1 MDLQRTRTRAVAG
14 RRSGMG
20 DAALVAAIRCQDES
34 ALREF
39 YSRYRPML
47 LVVAARCGVPPG
59 DREPLVDDCLTDIAV
74 HFMTVSASPLRSL
87 AAYLARSLRNRVLNA
102 ERSRRRAG
110 AGDDTESVGEATEG
124 QLAGSSEYARR
135 ISGGREEPPLSPAL
149 QRLAGALVAG
159 LSEDDRLLAAWM
171 SQCAP
176 ARDIAVWLGIAH
188 KAASKRIER
197 LRERLQTAALRHVE
211 SVEGEERRELL
222 AFLGRAELA
231 PGPAARLATIQPEI
245 PGDVAEETA

>member
-1 MDLQRTRTRAVAG
+1 
-14 RRSGMG
+14 MG

-39 YSRYRPML
+39 YARYRPML
-47 LVVAARCGVPPG
+47 LVVAARCGVALG
-59 DREPLVDDCLTDIAV
+59 EREPLVEDCLTDIAV
-74 HFMTVSASPLRSL
+74 HFMAVSASPPRSL

-110 AGDDTESVGEATEG
+110 EDAQSVGEATEG

-222 AFLGRAELA
+222 AFLGRAELS

>member
-1 MDLQRTRTRAVAG
+1 
-14 RRSGMG
+14 MG
-20 DAALVAAIRCQDES
+20 DAALVAAVRCQDES

-39 YSRYRPML
+39 YLRYRPML

-59 DREPLVDDCLTDIAV
+59 DREPLVEDCLTDIAI
-74 HFMTVSASPLRSL
+74 HFITVSASPPRSL

-102 ERSRRRAG
+102 ERSRQRAAAAHG
-110 AGDDTESVGEATEG
+110 AEIVGEPTEG
-124 QLAGSSEYARR
+124 QLAGCSEFARR
-135 ISGGREEPPLSPAL
+135 ASGGVNEPPLSPAL

-159 LSEDDRLLAAWM
+159 LSDDDRVLAAWM

-176 ARDIAVWLGIAH
+176 PRQIAVWLGIAQ

-197 LRERLQTAALRHVE
+197 LRERLQAAALRHVE

-222 AFLGRAELA
+222 TFLGRATLA
-231 PGPAARLATIQPEI
+231 SGPAARLEAIRPASQ
-245 PGDVAEETA
+245 GHDAEASA

>member
-1 MDLQRTRTRAVAG
+1 
-14 RRSGMG
+14 MG
-20 DAALVAAIRCQDES
+20 DAALVAALRCQDES

-39 YSRYRPML
+39 YLRFRPML

-59 DREPLVDDCLTDIAV
+59 EREPLVEDCLTDIAI
-74 HFMTVSASPLRSL
+74 HFISVPASPPRSL

-102 ERSRRRAG
+102 ERARLRAAAAHG
-110 AGDDTESVGEATEG
+110 VGTAGEPTEG
-124 QLAGSSEYARR
+124 QLAGSSEHARR
-135 ISGGREEPPLSPAL
+135 ASGELDEPPLSPAL
-149 QRLAGALVAG
+149 QRLAATLVAG

-197 LRERLQTAALRHVE
+197 LRERLQAAALRHVE
-211 SVEGEERRELL
+211 SVG
-222 AFLGRAELA
+222 G
-231 PGPAARLATIQPEI
+231 
-245 PGDVAEETA
+245 